1 MSDPK
6 VEICY
11 KLTLEIQDL
20 MDDIHSLYEFIS
32 SDKFSNEI
40 DTIEKTQMIAQY
52 KSMLEYKSSLQN
64 RLDYIR
70 ASYMT
75 KFTKD
80 D

>member
-32 SDKFSNEI
+32 SDKFSTEL
-40 DTIEKTQMIAQY
+40 DQTERFQMIAQY

-75 KFTKD
+75 KFTID
-80 D
+80 E